1 MLSSDSLKSLTLIG
15 LAAAAALLLSA
26 CGGNS
31 NTNGSAARSNGS
43 STGRT
48 VSVAKVGSV
57 GDVLVDSKG
66 DALYSATQE
75 AGGKML
81 CSGSCTSIWRP
92 LTLPA
97 GGTKPTAAADLRPEL
112 GVVMRPDGA
121 EQVTFNGAPLYRF
134 ADDSGPGTVAGDG
147 VSDSFDGKD
156 FTWHVATPTGTSGG
170 STSTSTGGG
179 YGY

>member
-1 MLSSDSLKSLTLIG
+1 MG
-15 LAAAAALLLSA
+15 LAAVAALLLSA

-31 NTNGSAARSNGS
+31 NTNGSAAKSNS
-43 STGRT
+43 SGTART

-75 AGGKML
+75 AGGKVL
-81 CSGSCTSIWRP
+81 CTGSCTSIWRP

-97 GGTKPTAAADLRPEL
+97 GDTNPTAAADLSPKL
-112 GVVMRPDGA
+112 GVVKRPDGA

-134 ADDSGPGTVAGDG
+134 ADDSGPGTVSGDG
-147 VSDSFDGKD
+147 VSDSFDGMD
-156 FTWHVATPTGTSGG
+156 FTWHVAAPTGTSGG
-170 STSTSTGGG
+170 STSTSRSGG
-179 YGY
+179 YGH